1 MDFETLS
8 KYSIESAGALLLVVI
23 AYKIYKL
30 RIVSVSD
37 CCHGAFKFKTVSRGE
52 STHDLELG
60 NVEEPKTNII

>member
-52 STHDLELG
+52 STHDLELD